1 MRVPQQR
8 CVVSSLLMTGC
19 VCISTFGMPD
29 MQVAAV
35 ASQSFGAILAAYGT
49 LL

>member
-8 CVVSSLLMTGC
+8 CVISSLLMTGC
-19 VCISTFGMPD
+19 VCISAFGMPD
-29 MQVAAV
+29 IAAV
-35 ASQSFGAILAAYGT
+35 ASQSFGAGVAAYGT